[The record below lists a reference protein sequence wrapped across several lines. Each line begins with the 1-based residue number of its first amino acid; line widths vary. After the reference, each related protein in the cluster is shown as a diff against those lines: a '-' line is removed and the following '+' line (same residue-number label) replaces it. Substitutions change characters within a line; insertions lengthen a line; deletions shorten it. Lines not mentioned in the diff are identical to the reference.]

1 MNFWKRLSNGDGVTI
16 PGDVQEIIVHGTI
29 LRECQM
35 IMGLLDSNLSSQ
47 VINARTVSQDK
58 GPSDSNPP
66 AFFFYWNS
74 AHMTVDNTKWTS

>member
-1 MNFWKRLSNGDGVTI
+1 
-16 PGDVQEIIVHGTI
+16 
-29 LRECQM
+29 M